1 MFGVM
6 AAVDIDTPV
15 DTACNDKDKPPTDE
29 KYPLVVHYCGGL
41 WSFCD
46 VCDLITNFS

>member
-1 MFGVM
+1 MLGIM
-6 AAVDIDTPV
+6 AAVDIDT
-15 DTACNDKDKPPTDE
+15 ASIDKDGTPVSSTDE

-46 VCDLITNFS
+46 VSYHQ